1 MENKKVSLQELTDT
15 IVAQSGATKRFTE
28 SFLRELVQVIQEY
41 LEKDGV
47 VKVKGLG
54 TFKLIWNEPRKSVD
68 VSSGNSIVLPGHY
81 KVTFMPDNEVKEKIN
96 APYAHLE
103 TVMGGAEVISEVE
116 DSGELIVE
124 KGEVNPLQ
132 VESST
137 DDVLLNRKIDEPLTI
152 KREPS
157 DVDTASPI
165 VSDTSTS
172 SVTEVDSP
180 VVSDASTS
188 SVTEID
194 SPERSDINTKSPSK
208 KKWWVIMVVLMLL
221 CLLGAAGYYWKDVLL
236 PQRNTPVAT
245 QTKVPVVVVQI
256 DTIDDVIT
264 DTIAADTWEQEKT
277 TLEKDS
283 TPVIEVPVD
292 TIVELTL
299 ENYTYQDALNA
310 PVRDTV
316 TVIDGSRLTMVAY
329 RAFGHKAFW
338 VYVYDANRNVLT
350 SPNAV
355 EKGMKLVIPD
365 LPLSIVNPKS
375 KLCIDKALELA
386 KQY

>member
-68 VSSGNSIVLPGHY
+68 VSTGNSIVLPGHY

-103 TVMGGAEVISEVE
+103 TVMGGAEVISDVE
-116 DSGELIVE
+116 ESGELIVE

-157 DVDTASPI
+157 DVDT
-165 VSDTSTS
+165 
-172 SVTEVDSP
+172 DSP
-180 VVSDASTS
+180 THQI
-188 SVTEID
+188 TE
-194 SPERSDINTKSPSK
+194 SPSK
-208 KKWWVIMVVLMLL
+208 KKWWVIMIVLMLL

-264 DTIAADTWEQEKT
+264 DTIAADKWEQEKT
-277 TLEKDS
+277 TLENDS